1 MIDRTRPTRADARR
15 NYDAVLA
22 AAIQVLAERP
32 DASMREIAAA
42 SGVGRTTVY
51 RHFPQREDLVL
62 ALYRLVLDEA
72 EEIVVAAVTTGRA
85 AWARADAGTVE
96 ERATSTVVAGPATDD
111 GPSAADGTTG
121 APADDAPTPQTAL
134 DHVVAMTTRLG
145 ALGERY
151 RFLGAHQELQSEIEA
166 LTAAQSTEPLASYL
180 DEARERGELR
190 RDLSVAWMLDVLHHL
205 TMAAAANL
213 RNAASTPAEL
223 RRMLAATVRSALAPV
238 D

>member
-1 MIDRTRPTRADARR
+1 MTDRTRPTRADARR

-22 AAIQVLAERP
+22 AAVRVLAERP
-32 DASMREIAAA
+32 DASMREIAEA

-62 ALYRLVLDEA
+62 ALYRLVLDDA
-72 EEIVVAAVTTGRA
+72 QEIVVAAVTAGRA
-85 AWARADAGTVE
+85 AWARADAG
-96 ERATSTVVAGPATDD
+96 ERPERD
-111 GPSAADGTTG
+111 
-121 APADDAPTPQTAL
+121 AL
-134 DHVVAMTTRLG
+134 DEVVAMTTRLG

-166 LTAAQSTEPLASYL
+166 LAAAQGTEPLASYL

-190 RDLSVAWMLDVLHHL
+190 RDLSVVWMLDVLHHL

-213 RNAASTPAEL
+213 RNDASPPAEL
-223 RRMLAATVRSALAPV
+223 RRMLAATIRSALAPV
-238 D
+238 A